1 MQTILSISSYR
12 VVILELRALNPLV
25 TRFRVCR
32 ELRLELRIPTLCT
45 LKNGRCSISHGARL
59 GAPDRPVAPSDG

>member
-1 MQTILSISSYR
+1 
-12 VVILELRALNPLV
+12 
-25 TRFRVCR
+25 
-32 ELRLELRIPTLCT
+32 LRLELQIPTLCT